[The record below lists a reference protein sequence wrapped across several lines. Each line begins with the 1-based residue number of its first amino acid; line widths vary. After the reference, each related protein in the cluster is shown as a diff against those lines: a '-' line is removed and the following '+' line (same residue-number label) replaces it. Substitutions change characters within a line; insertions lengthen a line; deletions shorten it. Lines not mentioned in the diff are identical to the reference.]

1 MKQVLEIS
9 KSDLAGARDTNSREF
24 LETTFIKAE
33 EVIKAGGT
41 VHLMQVL
48 ARAAGHQHLNQ
59 FSIDDLTTFKM
70 ELAQLTGVAY
80 GGVAPINQ
88 EY

>member
-24 LETTFIKAE
+24 LETTFNKAE

-41 VHLMQVL
+41 VHLMQV
-48 ARAAGHQHLNQ
+48 
-59 FSIDDLTTFKM
+59 FSETSKEVADVIDTLDELGRFKSIY
-70 ELAQLTGVAY
+70 LR
-80 GGVAPINQ
+80 
-88 EY
+88 